1 MRSGGADGGGDGAA
15 RQPEL
20 TGERWRSGAAWGARE
35 RTRELGQLGKMREGG
50 AGSVFIGSGDQNRGR
65 EGRQPV
71 VEWGNNVG
79 GVAAARRRFLR
90 GGVGEVVEDEEG
102 TGPRSLGA
110 GTCAGGRRIRRDVGR
125 GEVVASGLEVW
136 EGHEGEREGAG
147 RGMPDRLLQG
157 AGRGREARRPP

>member
-1 MRSGGADGGGDGAA
+1 M
-15 RQPEL
+15 
-20 TGERWRSGAAWGARE
+20 
-35 RTRELGQLGKMREGG
+35 
-50 AGSVFIGSGDQNRGR
+50 
-65 EGRQPV
+65 

-125 GEVVASGLEVW
+125 GEVVASGLEVG